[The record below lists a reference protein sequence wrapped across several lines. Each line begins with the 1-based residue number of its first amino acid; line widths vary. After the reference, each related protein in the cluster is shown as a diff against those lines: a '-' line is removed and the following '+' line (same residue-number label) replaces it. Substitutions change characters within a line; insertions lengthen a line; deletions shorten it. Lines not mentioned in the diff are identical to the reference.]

1 MNMLVTLLF
10 TWPNVTGMP
19 LGERVAYALR
29 MLIVGLGAV
38 FAILA
43 LLWGILV
50 LARILLHDMPAR
62 RREEKGAKE
71 STKPSAPA
79 PQPVV
84 KPAPAPVAQPVAQDN
99 GALIAVIT
107 AAVSA
112 AMAEEGTLPPGGFRV
127 VSFRRSSQAGAWNR
141 K

>member
-19 LGERVAYALR
+19 IGERVAYALR

-43 LLWGILV
+43 LLWGVLV
-50 LARILLHDMPAR
+50 LSRVLLHDLPSR
-62 RREEKGAKE
+62 RKEEKAEK
-71 STKPSAPA
+71 
-79 PQPVV
+79 PVV
-84 KPAPAPVAQPVAQDN
+84 KPAAPVAPAPVVTPAPAVAQPAHQDN
-99 GALIAVIT
+99 GVLIAVIT

-127 VSFRRSSQAGAWNR
+127 VSFRRTQAGAWNR